1 MAARL
6 FGLICLAVAAG
17 AAWLGI
23 WEPLQAA
30 SAQEPGVR
38 YRIGVFVLVPA
49 AAIFGL
55 FFLVFGNSVPYRNA
69 ERQSFTATGWML
81 MALVLAGSGVGFWWF
96 KARFEALGYGYSG
109 ASPVNPAPVIDPAS
123 IPRPPGAG

>member
-1 MAARL
+1 MGARL
-6 FGLICLAVAAG
+6 FGLICLAIAAA
-17 AAWLGI
+17 AAWWGI

-30 SAQEPGVR
+30 IAQEPGVR

-55 FFLVFGNSVPYRNA
+55 FFVIFGNGVPYRNA
-69 ERQSFTATGWML
+69 EKQSFTAAGWIL
-81 MALVLAGSGVGFWWF
+81 MALVLAGSGASFWWF

-109 ASPVNPAPVIDPAS
+109 ASPEPRAPLIDPAS
-123 IPRPPGAG
+123 IPRPPRVG